1 MKLSD
6 KINNQ
11 TIILPL
17 SSKCKNEVMHELLD
31 HFYKMNYLTSTVKLF
46 SYLDNQ
52 DKEFNSASGRGVA
65 YHYHTSIEI
74 NDTLAVLGIS
84 KKGIDYSASDGL
96 LCHFILLVL
105 EPNNAPNVHRKYIR
119 LFQDMIK
126 DINVKERLLKSDS
139 SLDVEK
145 TIKIW
150 EEKTINN
157 II

>member
-17 SSKCKNEVMHELLD
+17 NSICKNEVMHELLD

-52 DKEFNSASGRGVA
+52 DKEFNSAPGRGVA
-65 YHYHTSIEI
+65 FHYHTSIEI

-96 LCHFILLVL
+96 LCHFILLIL
-105 EPNNAPNVHRKYIR
+105 EPKDVPDIHRKYIR

-126 DINVKERLLKSDS
+126 DVSIKEKLLQSSS
-139 SLDVEK
+139 SLEVEEI
-145 TIKIW
+145 IKIW

-157 II
+157 IL